1 MSTAETISKAR
12 ASVPLPEPPPDVRR
26 RRQHIARL
34 YQATQLGAMLSALA
48 VFAFFSITAGDKGFL
63 TLAATS
69 GWLNASAELALIA
82 IPVGLLMIAG
92 EFDLSVGSVVGA
104 SSITMALGVTVYDL
118 PVPLV
123 FLMCLAIGVLVG
135 LFNGILVN
143 RTGLPSFIVT
153 LAANYVLLGLAL
165 GLSRSLSGTSTVSVD
180 ITGFWGKVF
189 GATFGDL
196 NVTVVWCL
204 ALALIA
210 YWVLSRMSVGSWIY
224 ATGGNLDGAIKAG
237 VPTQRVRLALFITT
251 GVAASIVGVLQ
262 AALFHSGNAVQG
274 QGFVFQAPIVAVI
287 GGVLLVG
294 GYGTVQGVVLG
305 TITYGMVN
313 IGLFYTGWTTDWLST
328 FIGGLLIVAVLANDF
343 VRKAA
348 LRQASSIPAS
358 GRATRS
364 RAKENA

>member
-1 MSTAETISKAR
+1 MPTETISVATDR
-12 ASVPLPEPPPDVRR
+12 ATAAEPAPGVTRK
-26 RRQHIARL
+26 RQHITRL

-48 VFAFFSITAGDKGFL
+48 VFAFFAITAGDKGFL
-63 TLAATS
+63 TVAATS

-82 IPVGLLMIAG
+82 IPVGMLMIAG

-123 FLMCLAIGVLVG
+123 LLMCVAIGVLVG
-135 LFNGILVN
+135 LFNGILIN

-165 GLSRSLSGTSTVSVD
+165 GLSRTLAGTSTVSVD
-180 ITGFWGKVF
+180 ITGFWGKLF
-189 GATFGDL
+189 GSTFGDL

-204 ALALIA
+204 VLGIVA

-237 VPTQRVRLALFITT
+237 VPTQKVRLALFVTT
-251 GVAASIVGVLQ
+251 GVAAAIVGVLQ

-358 GRATRS
+358 APKTTIKRRVQA
-364 RAKENA
+364 